1 MDGWGREEVEEIE
14 QREKNDERTMKGNTR
29 GGKSLK
35 KERRGR
41 AGTYLAS
48 ASL

>member
-1 MDGWGREEVEEIE
+1 MDGWARGEIEKIE
-14 QREKNDERTMKGNTR
+14 QRVKNDERTMKGNTR

-35 KERRGR
+35 KKDGG